1 MLVPWSGQF
10 CSLGPL
16 KLIQG
21 ASRKSKI
28 PKQLK
33 DRDRCWL
40 LFEGEKTSIFW
51 AGLIILSLA
60 SLVLFSVWWSLLNY
74 APSADLNWAFRN
86 DLPFIVGGIVF
97 VLIGVYMMKSGV
109 KRSQLSAQS

>member
-1 MLVPWSGQF
+1 VGDNHK
-10 CSLGPL
+10 SLTL
-16 KLIQG
+16 YRLRQVL
-21 ASRKSKI
+21 A
-28 PKQLK
+28 
-33 DRDRCWL
+33 
-40 LFEGEKTSIFW
+40 LFKGEKTSVFW

-86 DLPFIVGGIVF
+86 DLPFIVGGIIF

-109 KRSQLSAQS
+109 NRDQLSTQR